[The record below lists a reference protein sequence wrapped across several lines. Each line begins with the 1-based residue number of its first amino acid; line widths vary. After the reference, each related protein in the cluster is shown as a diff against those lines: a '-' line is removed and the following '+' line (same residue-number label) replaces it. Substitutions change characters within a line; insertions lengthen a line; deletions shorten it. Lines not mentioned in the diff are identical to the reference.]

1 VIAYE
6 RGAFGEL
13 GELPPTRTPLSDVY
27 SEAVQWATETL
38 GTMR

>member
-13 GELPPTRTPLSDVY
+13 EELPPMRTPLSDIYV
-27 SEAVQWATETL
+27 EAVQWANDTV
-38 GTMR
+38 GTIA